1 MQHKF
6 SPLYAAVLGALS
18 FATHAAEAPFPN
30 RPIRMLTA
38 EAGGGADAMA
48 RMVAQGLSDRFGQQ
62 VVVDNRGAASGAVA
76 GEIVKNAPADGY
88 TLLFFGPSIW
98 LLPFL
103 RKNVPFDPAKD
114 FTPITQ
120 AIQQP
125 NLLVAHPSVPTQNVK
140 ELIAL
145 GKAKPGSIN
154 YSTGGSASAT
164 HLAGEL
170 FKSLAGINIT
180 RIPYKGTGPALNALI
195 GGEVQLMFPAIAAGM
210 PHVKANRL
218 RALGVTTTQP
228 TDLAPGIPTVA
239 AAGLPNYESALT
251 LSVFAPNRTPPA
263 LIQRFNEEI
272 AHVVKSP
279 AMKDRL
285 FAAGAQPYANSPSE
299 AAAWL
304 KADMAKWGKLIR
316 EAGIRDD

>member
-1 MQHKF
+1 MTVNTV
-6 SPLYAAVLGALS
+6 SLALLGAIVS
-18 FATHAAEAPFPN
+18 TAHAAGTQTYPD
-30 RPIRMLTA
+30 RPVRMLTA

-48 RMVAQGLSDRFGQQ
+48 RFVAQGLSDRFGQQ

-103 RKNVPFDPAKD
+103 RKSVPFDPAKD

-125 NLLVAHPSVPTQNVK
+125 NLLVAHPSVQVQNVK
-140 ELIAL
+140 ELVAL
-145 GKAKPGSIN
+145 AKTKPATIN

-170 FKSLAGINIT
+170 FKSLAGVNIT

-218 RALGVTTTQP
+218 RALGVTTAQP
-228 TDLAPGIPTVA
+228 TELAPGIPTVA

-251 LSVFAPNRTPPA
+251 LSVFAPAKTPPA
-263 LIQRFNEEI
+263 LIQRLSDEI
-272 AHVVKSP
+272 SRVVKSP
-279 AMKDRL
+279 AMKERL
-285 FAAGAQPYANSPSE
+285 FAAGAQPYANSPAE